1 MCASC
6 VGRYVGADG
15 TAAALAELCPPPP
28 QQGNAFVSLLST
40 SFCTTSGIA
49 IIVKTFRFF
58 FKRGQNQLIASK
70 ISLGSV
76 EGNGSSTEAGEQ
88 TDVGGLC
95 D

>member
-1 MCASC
+1 MP
-6 VGRYVGADG
+6 V
-15 TAAALAELCPPPP
+15 ALAGTWVQMGQLLPWLNSARHLLSREMHLYPFCPPVFA
-28 QQGNAFVSLLST
+28 QLVELQLLSKLL
-40 SFCTTSGIA
+40 G
-49 IIVKTFRFF
+49 FF